1 MKDVIEITRDLIQIE
16 STNPGK
22 EEGDIAKYIL
32 SFLRKIES
40 KIMLNGDVSEKV
52 SDKSIN
58 NEMEIGGESTDNL
71 IEIVLD
77 EVSPKRYNIIATI
90 MNTKLISSDNAM
102 CRLDLPSFDNA
113 MCRLDLPSFDNAMCE
128 LDLPSFDNE
137 ICELDLAFSDVKS
150 FDTGTLPM
158 LVFICHMDTVV
169 AGKDWTRNP
178 FGAKIENGRIYGR
191 GACDMKSGLACAI
204 RAFCKTALDIKEK
217 KRKITRPLRLI
228 CTVDEE
234 GFMTGVEHIIERG
247 YVKKNDFVLDLE
259 PTDKKIQMAHKG
271 RLWLE
276 VTVHGVTAHASKPEE
291 GADAV
296 AAAANIIC
304 KMREEFEKFPIHEE
318 MGKSTITFGQIKGG
332 YQPYVVPDEC
342 KIWMDCR
349 LAPPIQREHVT
360 AILCEKI
367 REVEGKMQGIQVEFE
382 ITGDRPYI
390 ERNPSSYLAK
400 CLQKAVR
407 NVTKEECVMEAFSGY
422 TDTAVIAG
430 KLGNRE
436 CMSYGPGSLKYA
448 HKPDEFVEILDIQR
462 CENVL
467 LQLIKYLCN

>member
-22 EEGDIAKYIL
+22 EEGDIARYIL

-40 KIMLNGDVSEKV
+40 EIMLNGDVSEKI
-52 SDKSIN
+52 SDKSIK
-58 NEMEIGGESTDNL
+58 NEMEIGGESINNR

-90 MNTKLISSDNAM
+90 MNTKPISSDNAM
-102 CRLDLPSFDNA
+102 CK
-113 MCRLDLPSFDNAMCE
+113 

-150 FDTGTLPM
+150 FDIGTLPM

-204 RAFCKTALDIKEK
+204 RAFCRTALDIKEK
-217 KRKITRPLRLI
+217 KRKITCPLRLI

-234 GFMTGVEHIIERG
+234 GFMAGVEHIIERG

-349 LAPPIQREHVT
+349 LAPPIQREQVT
-360 AILCEKI
+360 ATLCEKI

-407 NVTKEECVMEAFSGY
+407 DVTKEECVMEAFSGY

-448 HKPDEFVEILDIQR
+448 HKPDEFVEISDIQR